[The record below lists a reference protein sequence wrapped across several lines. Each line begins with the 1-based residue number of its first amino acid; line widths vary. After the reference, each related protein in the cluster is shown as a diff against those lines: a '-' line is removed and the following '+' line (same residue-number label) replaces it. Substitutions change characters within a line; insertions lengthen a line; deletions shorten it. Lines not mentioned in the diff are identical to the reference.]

1 MKLGLTLTAFLFLSK
16 LGYGQQNSKSTH
28 DKYFKIE
35 KSSITSNAYRTIISS
50 DIDSTWAKWKLKGY
64 HFGFDP
70 KLTPM
75 YTTVDGILSTPYM
88 VQVRGNS
95 SEKNKKRWGF
105 HVFEGYASDDKSRI
119 TMLVN
124 KHTEEGRP
132 VAEMYYYSP
141 LWGHSNKTYNWFRI
155 GSDVRQHSFLF
166 SRDKALF
173 YGSLQLT
180 NTLSLGKIGKD
191 NIRADEPKG
200 DDEQNY
206 SESAKHVNYQ
216 SLKNSDDGTIFYDK
230 DNHIVVIKVEGE
242 WMKLKV
248 ESLPKG
254 IKYDF

>member
-1 MKLGLTLTAFLFLSK
+1 MKLGLILTAFLFISQF
-16 LGYGQQNSKSTH
+16 GYGQHNTKSTH
-28 DKYFKIE
+28 EKYFKIS
-35 KSSITSNAYRTIISS
+35 KGSAVTDTYRTTISS
-50 DIDSTWAKWKLKGY
+50 DIDSTWDKWNEKGY
-64 HFGFDP
+64 YFGFDP

-88 VQVRGNS
+88 IQVRGNS
-95 SEKNKKRWGF
+95 IEKNKKRWGF

-124 KHTEEGRP
+124 KHFEEGRP

-141 LWGHSNKTYNWFRI
+141 LWGHSDATYNWFRI

-191 NIRADEPKG
+191 NIRKEQPEG
-200 DDEQNY
+200 DDETNY
-206 SESAKHVNYQ
+206 SESAKHVNYK

-230 DNHIVVIKVEGE
+230 DNHIVVIKVDGE
-242 WMKLKV
+242 WMKLNV
-248 ESLPKG
+248 ESLPKN
-254 IKYDF
+254 INYDF